1 MKLKTVISSVF
12 ATSLLMGCSLT
23 TETSTTKEQ
32 NANNSDLPKVLIIG
46 DSISINY
53 TPVVFNNLSGKA
65 VVYRNPQNARD
76 TKTGLASLDRWLG
89 DEDWDVIHF
98 NHGLHDLVKGYR
110 TTYDRYKTTNDGRR
124 LVELADYKA
133 NLEKI
138 VQRLQQTDAK
148 LIFAT
153 TTPVPEGNGM
163 RNVEDVLK
171 YNKVA
176 LEVMNKYQV
185 PVNDLYTLAKTYQ
198 KTWQLPKSNVHFK
211 PIGSQGLGKQVTNE
225 IEKYLPKQN

>member
-1 MKLKTVISSVF
+1 MNIKTII
-12 ATSLLMGCSLT
+12 ATLATLALLLGCSAT
-23 TETSTTKEQ
+23 MDKKIDKESG
-32 NANNSDLPKVLIIG
+32 SDLPKVLIIG

-53 TPVVFNNLSGKA
+53 TRIVHENLEGKA
-65 VVYRNPQNARD
+65 IVYRNPQNARD
-76 TKTGLASLDRWLG
+76 TKTALANLDAWLG
-89 DEDWDVIHF
+89 DTDWDVIHF

-110 TTYDRYKTTNDGRR
+110 TTYDRYKITHDGRR
-124 LVELADYKA
+124 LVELDAYKS
-133 NLEKI
+133 NLDKI
-138 VQRLQQTDAK
+138 VQRLQKTDAQ

-176 LEVMNKYQV
+176 LEVMKKYQV
-185 PVNDLYTLAKTYQ
+185 PVNDLYSLAKTYQ

-225 IEKYLPKQN
+225 IEKYLPTQN

>member
-1 MKLKTVISSVF
+1 MNIKTIIVTL
-12 ATSLLMGCSLT
+12 ATATLLLGCGATMEKKTNKKPS
-23 TETSTTKEQ
+23 
-32 NANNSDLPKVLIIG
+32 SDLPKVLIIG

-53 TPVVFNNLSGKA
+53 TPIVHKNLAGKA
-65 VVYRNPQNARD
+65 IVYRNPQNARD
-76 TKTGLASLDRWLG
+76 SANGLAYLDSWLG
-89 DEDWDVIHF
+89 DEDWAVIHF
-98 NHGLHDLVKGYR
+98 NHGLHDLIKGYR
-110 TTYDRYKTTNDGRR
+110 TTYDKYKKTNDGRR
-124 LVELADYKA
+124 MVELADYKT

-138 VQRLQQTDAK
+138 VQRLQQTNAK
-148 LIFAT
+148 LVFAT

-176 LEVMNKYQV
+176 IEVMNKYQV

-198 KTWQLPKSNVHFK
+198 KTWQLPKANVHFK

-225 IEKYLPKQN
+225 IEKLLPQ